1 MQPFESHIPYLL
13 QFFQDFEISGMGWV
27 SLEWTLTPF
36 LTSFRLDTSGKYLT
50 SLVRF
55 LSIILSIL
63 LNLNVG

>member
-36 LTSFRLDTSGKYLT
+36 LASFRLDTSGKYLT